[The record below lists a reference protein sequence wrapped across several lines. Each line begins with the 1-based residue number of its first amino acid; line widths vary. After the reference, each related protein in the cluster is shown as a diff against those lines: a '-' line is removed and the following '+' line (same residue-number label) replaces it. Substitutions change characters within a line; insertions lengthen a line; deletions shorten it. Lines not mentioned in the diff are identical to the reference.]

1 MRLSASLLSL
11 ILFQAIQ
18 VFAPIQ
24 QVPAKGF
31 IDGVVKESGSD
42 QPILGAEVRLL
53 ALGSPGS
60 SSITASSSVRPV
72 KTDSRGRFE
81 FLNIDAGS
89 YTISVSAS
97 GYSPQEYGSRQPGV
111 IGQGLGKAVDLTV
124 RKSAS
129 DLVVHLTRSG
139 TASGRILA
147 DGNATPGLEVRLVQL
162 AYDSSGRKNLRSV
175 GSVLTNSRG
184 EYRVS
189 GLGPGTYFVVAVSP
203 SLNTRNPRTGA
214 GLAAAGRRFPETFYP
229 GAIDLSKAT
238 PVEIQSG
245 AELRGLDFE
254 VSSRKAYTVRGRVLD
269 KWSNQGPIER
279 IAVAWHLRDSL
290 YGSTESGNGN
300 TVELTD
306 TGAFEFNLLPGKY
319 WFEVRTV
326 PVSGGAL
333 LSPRPISLTT
343 VAAEVVSAPIDNLT
357 IRVDPTILLRG
368 RITIDGKPPKARSGV
383 DRIVISAASIHG
395 PVDSRWTSQP
405 LQVSP
410 GDDGRFSFERFAA
423 GDYQLKFQNLPPD
436 VYVKSAMLGPLDVL
450 NQEMRVLVTTT
461 YSLDIVLAADG
472 GRVDG
477 IVADQGGYPI
487 DNAQV
492 VLIPEAQGNRLDL
505 YRVTNTDER
514 GRFSIR
520 GAAPGAYRLLAW
532 DVLDGNAYLDSKLV
546 GRFLDNC
553 MVVDVTESSTTDA
566 TLKVIHV
573 SGL

>member
-1 MRLSASLLSL
+1 VRFAASLLSL

-18 VFAPIQ
+18 VFVAIQ

-31 IDGVVKESGSD
+31 IDGVVKESGTN

-53 ALGSPGS
+53 LLGSPAS
-60 SSITASSSVRPV
+60 SSIASSSSVRPV

-89 YTISVSAS
+89 YTISVSAG

-203 SLNTRNPRTGA
+203 SLNTRNRTGA
-214 GLAAAGRRFPETFYP
+214 GLAAAERRFPETFYP

-279 IAVAWHLRDSL
+279 VAVAWHLRDSL

-368 RITIDGKPPKARSGV
+368 RITMDGKPPKARSGV

-395 PVDSRWTSQP
+395 PVDGRWTSQP

-423 GDYQLKFQNLPPD
+423 GDYQLKLQNLPPD

-477 IVADQGGYPI
+477 IVADEGGYPL

-492 VLIPEAQGNRLDL
+492 VLIPEAQGNRMDL
-505 YRVTNTDER
+505 YRVTSTDEK

-520 GAAPGAYRLLAW
+520 GAAPGTYRLFAW

>member
-18 VFAPIQ
+18 IFAPIQ

-31 IDGVVKESGSD
+31 IDGFVKESESN

-53 ALGSPGS
+53 PLGSPAS

-97 GYSPQEYGSRQPGV
+97 GYSTQEYGSRQPGV

-129 DLVVHLTRSG
+129 DLVIHLTRSG

-162 AYDSSGRKNLRSV
+162 AYDSSGRQSLRSV

-184 EYRVS
+184 EYRVT

-203 SLNTRNPRTGA
+203 SLNTRNRTGA
-214 GLAAAGRRFPETFYP
+214 GLVAGGRRFPETFYP
-229 GAIDLSKAT
+229 GVIDLSKAS

-245 AELRGLDFE
+245 AEFRGLDFE

-269 KWSNQGPIER
+269 KWSNRGPIER
-279 IAVAWHLRDSL
+279 IAVAWHLRDSQ
-290 YGSTESGNGN
+290 YGSTESGYSN

-319 WFEVRTV
+319 WFEVQTV
-326 PVSGGAL
+326 PVSGRAP

-343 VAAEVVSAPIDNLT
+343 VPAEVVSAPIDNLT
-357 IRVDPTILLRG
+357 IRLDPTIVLRG

-395 PVDSRWTSQP
+395 PVDSQWTSQP
-405 LQVSP
+405 LQASP

-450 NQEMRVLVTTT
+450 NQEMRVSVTST
-461 YSLDIVLAADG
+461 YSLDIALAADG

-477 IVADQGGYPI
+477 IVADQGGYPF

-505 YRVTNTDER
+505 YRVTNTDEK

-553 MVVDVTESSTTDA
+553 MMVDVTESSTTDA
-566 TLKVIHV
+566 TLKVIRV
-573 SGL
+573 SGR

>member
-31 IDGVVKESGSD
+31 IDGVVKESGTN

-53 ALGSPGS
+53 PLGSPAS

-72 KTDSRGRFE
+72 KTDSLGRFE

-89 YTISVSAS
+89 YTISAGAS
-97 GYSPQEYGSRQPGV
+97 GYSPQEYGSRHPGV
-111 IGQGLGKAVDLTV
+111 IGQGLGKTVDLTI
-124 RKSAS
+124 RKFAS
-129 DLVVHLTRSG
+129 DLVIHLTRSG
-139 TASGRILA
+139 TASGRIIA
-147 DGNATPGLEVRLVQL
+147 DGKPTPGLEMRLVQL
-162 AYDSSGRKNLRSV
+162 AYDSSGRKSLRSV

-189 GLGPGTYFVVAVSP
+189 GLGPGSYFVVAVSP
-203 SLNTRNPRTGA
+203 SLNTRNSRTGA
-214 GLAAAGRRFPETFYP
+214 GLDAAVRRFPETFYP
-229 GAIDLSKAT
+229 GATDLSKAS
-238 PVEIQSG
+238 PIEIQPG

-254 VSSRKAYTVRGRVLD
+254 VASRKAYTVRGRVLD

-279 IAVAWHLRDSL
+279 IAVAWYLRDSM
-290 YGSTESGNGN
+290 YGSTASGNGN

-306 TGAFEFNLLPGKY
+306 TGAFEFSLLPGKY

-326 PVSGGAL
+326 PASGRTL
-333 LSPRPISLTT
+333 LDPRPISLMT
-343 VAAEVVSAPIDNLT
+343 VPAEVVSAPIDNLT
-357 IRVDPTILLRG
+357 IRLDPTIVLRG
-368 RITIDGKPPKARSGV
+368 RFTMDGNPPKARSGV
-383 DRIVISAASIHG
+383 DRIVISTASIHG

-461 YSLDIVLAADG
+461 YSLDIALAADG

-477 IVADQGGYPI
+477 IVADEGGYPI

-492 VLIPEAQGNRLDL
+492 VLIPESQGNRQDL
-505 YRVTNTDER
+505 YRVTNTDEK

-520 GAAPGAYRLLAW
+520 GVAPGSYRLFAW
-532 DVLDGNAYLDSKLV
+532 DVLDANAYLDSKLV
-546 GRFLDNC
+546 GRFLDNSLA
-553 MVVDVTESSTTDA
+553 VDVTESSTTDA
-566 TLKVIHV
+566 TLKVIRV
-573 SGL
+573 PGL